1 MKQTDD
7 PLMTCYG
14 INNRN
19 SVTYFSVQKDNGSP
33 TLVEIEALLPYME
46 NRDIVLFLSLQLF
59 GKKDEVMPVEALI
72 RKRYNLH
79 CKSLSAKRMDSFS
92 KKDLLCAVAVEP
104 NQLLELVNVLITIS
118 NNAFAVVSNLTDVN
132 RAVQEILACFKSG
145 VLVPRVLAECCSV
158 TLANHACFLHVLQ
171 GYDGYSINLFK
182 RD

>member
-14 INNRN
+14 INNTD

-33 TLVEIEALLPYME
+33 TLAEVDALLPYMK
-46 NRDIVLFLSLQLF
+46 NREIVLFLSLQLF
-59 GKKDEVMPVEALI
+59 GKKEEVMSVEALI
-72 RKRYNLH
+72 RQRYNLY
-79 CKSLSAKRMDSFS
+79 CKPMATKRADSFS
-92 KKDLLCAVAVEP
+92 KKNLLCAVAVES

-118 NNAFAVVSNLTDVN
+118 NNSFAMVSNLTDVN
-132 RAVQEILACFKSG
+132 RSVEEIFACFESG
-145 VLVPRVLAECCSV
+145 LLVPRVLAECCSV